1 MAETATSRQRA
12 RPARSRRLA
21 SRLPTARRARST
33 GSAALPGSAGTS
45 TPPPGGLRRP
55 TPRPSTSSPQ
65 VATSWR
71 RLPPSS
77 TWAPAA
83 ATSRSPSAPARPR
96 RTSGRDAWTGANAP
110 VHAALVQAEPLKA
123 QSGHAAATRSR
134 VSARC
139 SGSTFTSA
147 STGMK
152 LVSPAQRGTTCS
164 CTWSMTPAPAIRPRF
179 QPRL

>member
-12 RPARSRRLA
+12 RPAGSRRMA
-21 SRLPTARRARST
+21 SRLPTDERARST

-45 TPPPGGLRRP
+45 TPPPGGTRRA

-65 VATSWR
+65 VAASWR

-77 TWAPAA
+77 TWAPVA
-83 ATSRSPSAPARPR
+83 ATPRSPSAPARPR
-96 RTSGRDAWTGANAP
+96 RTSGRDAWTGATLRSTRR
-110 VHAALVQAEPLKA
+110 LVQAGPHTAHL
-123 QSGHAAATRSR
+123 GHAAATRSR

-139 SGSTFTSA
+139 SGNTFTSA